1 MFDFSTI
8 LTAIVYPIS
17 THWCWGDGGWLSS
30 RGFYDFAGSG
40 VVHVSGGV
48 HALVGNII
56 NLRDAKPSWIHYWV
70 SPQFYITQSLFIL
83 GAIILGPRID
93 RFRDDNSKYISGHSI
108 PLISLG
114 AFILIFGFMAFNAG
128 SQVNKVL
135 ENLNTKT
142 FYFTYLFYTCSK
154 I

>member
-48 HALVGNII
+48 HALVGKIM
-56 NLRDAKPSWIHYWV
+56 NLQKLALIYYV
-70 SPQFYITQSLFIL
+70 PQFEYLLTSIL
-83 GAIILGPRID
+83 
-93 RFRDDNSKYISGHSI
+93 SI
-108 PLISLG
+108 RRS
-114 AFILIFGFMAFNAG
+114 F
-128 SQVNKVL
+128 
-135 ENLNTKT
+135 
-142 FYFTYLFYTCSK
+142 
-154 I
+154 

>member
-1 MFDFSTI
+1 MIKLLWLLGTFKKINIVRMFGFSTI

-56 NLRDAKPSWIHYWV
+56 NLRDAKPSWIH
-70 SPQFYITQSLFIL
+70 
-83 GAIILGPRID
+83 
-93 RFRDDNSKYISGHSI
+93 
-108 PLISLG
+108 
-114 AFILIFGFMAFNAG
+114 
-128 SQVNKVL
+128 
-135 ENLNTKT
+135 
-142 FYFTYLFYTCSK
+142 
-154 I
+154 

>member
-1 MFDFSTI
+1 MFGFSTI

-56 NLRDAKPSWIHYWV
+56 NLRKLALIYFSTVEYRH
-70 SPQFYITQSLFIL
+70 SSITRHSL
-83 GAIILGPRID
+83 
-93 RFRDDNSKYISGHSI
+93 
-108 PLISLG
+108 
-114 AFILIFGFMAFNAG
+114 
-128 SQVNKVL
+128 
-135 ENLNTKT
+135 
-142 FYFTYLFYTCSK
+142 
-154 I
+154 

>member
-48 HALVGNII
+48 HALVGKIM
-56 NLRDAKPSWIHYWV
+56 NLPKPALTYV
-70 SPQFYITQSLFIL
+70 QNYFICH
-83 GAIILGPRID
+83 
-93 RFRDDNSKYISGHSI
+93 N
-108 PLISLG
+108 
-114 AFILIFGFMAFNAG
+114 
-128 SQVNKVL
+128 
-135 ENLNTKT
+135 
-142 FYFTYLFYTCSK
+142 
-154 I
+154 

>member
-1 MFDFSTI
+1 MRNQNIRKIICLSYIDTNIVRMFDFSTI

-17 THWCWGDGGWLSS
+17 THWCWGDGGWLNS

-48 HALVGNII
+48 HALVGKIMSFKKA
-56 NLRDAKPSWIHYWV
+56 RT
-70 SPQFYITQSLFIL
+70 YILSSHIVTHHSSFIL

-128 SQVNKVL
+128 SQVGEVL
-135 ENLNTKT
+135 AN
-142 FYFTYLFYTCSK
+142 
-154 I
+154 